1 MSSRIVLLHFGNDVL
16 LSEAR
21 QQVLEDAGY
30 DVMVADTQAEVMRVL
45 RTRRVGAVIACHS
58 VSPGELESTV
68 RQIRQLSPRLPVIAV
83 HVGGLIGAP
92 RALADGFI
100 DGLRGPE
107 HLLSQVASFVTR
119 DVVTRDTT
127 AAAS

>member
-30 DVMVADTQAEVMRVL
+30 DVLVAETQADLMRLL
-45 RTRRVGAVIACHS
+45 RSRRVGAVIVCHS
-58 VSPGELESTV
+58 VPVAELESAV
-68 RQIRQLSPRLPVIAV
+68 RQIRQLRPRLPVIAV
-83 HVGGLIGAP
+83 HVGGLIGP
-92 RALADGFI
+92 QRVLADGFI
-100 DGLRGPE
+100 DGLRGPQ
-107 HLLSQVASFVTR
+107 HLLSQVSSFVTR
-119 DVVTRDTT
+119 AAALRDTT